1 MSIGDGRHQ
10 PCLIV
15 SGFVERLE
23 ISIYTRW
30 PCAGEASFRFLVD
43 LLEAELE
50 LESDPFNAVFGSPAE
65 VEGALGPTLRP
76 HSQTPK
82 VHLFFALKIFRKP
95 GKKTRF
101 RGPHLIKKTNRS
113 LLVGKNVFLQPMVLP

>member
-1 MSIGDGRHQ
+1 M
-10 PCLIV
+10 IV

-76 HSQTPK
+76 LTAEFGTEQQRCLARHTGVCTVPQ
-82 VHLFFALKIFRKP
+82 LLQNFAPIGREA
-95 GKKTRF
+95 
-101 RGPHLIKKTNRS
+101 
-113 LLVGKNVFLQPMVLP
+113 

>member
-65 VEGALGPTLRP
+65 VEGALGPALRP
-76 HSQTPK
+76 HSQQNLAPSSRGALHATQAFAAVPQ
-82 VHLFFALKIFRKP
+82 LLQNFALIEREA
-95 GKKTRF
+95 
-101 RGPHLIKKTNRS
+101 
-113 LLVGKNVFLQPMVLP
+113 